1 MEMVGKI
8 KEKKHMYNKPSEPK
22 DFWKTRFHTESN
34 KITQNPFK
42 TFLVNLQE
50 DPVQDSD
57 PRKALKWTFQ
67 VFLDIFIAKNIHFT
81 LKNTRNK

>member
-42 TFLVNLQE
+42 TFLVNHQE
-50 DPVQDSD
+50 VFKDSIE
-57 PRKALKWTFQ
+57 K
-67 VFLDIFIAKNIHFT
+67 
-81 LKNTRNK
+81 TRMKIMSVKVKLPNYLNLTP